1 MSARL
6 LAALDD
12 SAAAKPVLATAQR
25 LAPMVDA
32 EVVAIH
38 VTEQP
43 DGATAHALADAAGI
57 DLQVRVGDVAQSLI
71 AAAHEHG
78 VRGIVVGARRANWTS
93 LPAGHVALQ
102 IAQDVDWPV
111 IIVPPDAPD
120 RPVRRVL
127 VAVEGDSESE
137 TLDML
142 ASSLQAEQ
150 WPEIIAL
157 HVFEPDTLPMFA
169 DQPVHET
176 DAWAQEFLHRVPH
189 ARHKHVRLEVRIGRA
204 PDVVRN
210 VSRELNVD
218 MVVLSWRHDLGAG
231 HAPIVREMLAS
242 SAVPLL
248 LLPAAPQ

>member
-1 MSARL
+1 
-6 LAALDD
+6 
-12 SAAAKPVLATAQR
+12 
-25 LAPMVDA
+25 
-32 EVVAIH
+32 
-38 VTEQP
+38 
-43 DGATAHALADAAGI
+43 
-57 DLQVRVGDVAQSLI
+57 
-71 AAAHEHG
+71 
-78 VRGIVVGARRANWTS
+78 
-93 LPAGHVALQ
+93 
-102 IAQDVDWPV
+102 
-111 IIVPPDAPD
+111 
-120 RPVRRVL
+120 VRRVL